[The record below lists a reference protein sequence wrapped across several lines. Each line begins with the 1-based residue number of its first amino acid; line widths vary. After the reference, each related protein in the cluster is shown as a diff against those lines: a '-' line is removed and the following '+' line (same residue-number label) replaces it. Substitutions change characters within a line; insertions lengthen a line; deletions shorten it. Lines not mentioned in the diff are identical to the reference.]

1 MNTLEIKLE
10 LPEKIGKSCAKS
22 IAIES
27 KSYEMPRSQ
36 VKVTYEKNF
45 LVMKMKAKDLS
56 ALRAATNTY
65 LRWII
70 LCCKLLERKD

>member
-1 MNTLEIKLE
+1 MNSLEIKLE
-10 LPEKIGKSCAKS
+10 LPEKIGKCCAES

-45 LVMKMKAKDLS
+45 LVIKIKAKDLS

-65 LRWII
+65 LRWVI
-70 LCCKLLERKD
+70 LCCKLLEKKD